1 MVSGQKATVVTLVN
15 MFGVFKRGHSNSGQR
30 WSKWKWSKCV
40 RSDHR
45 DRSRSVNNVSKVV
58 RVLKWSKVVNGQKWS
73 KVVNSGQWSESYSGH
88 CGQSSTWYYCS
99 KRVSVTVVKS
109 DHSGRSG
116 SGQCVSK
123 WSN

>member
-15 MFGVFKRGHSNSGQR
+15 MFGLFKRGHSNSDQR
-30 WSKWKWSKCV
+30 WSKWKWSMCV

-45 DRSRSVNNVSKVV
+45 GRSRSVDKVSKVV
-58 RVLKWSKVVNGQKWS
+58 RVLKWSKVVNGQ

-99 KRVSVTVVKS
+99 KRVLLFKEGPS
-109 DHSGRSG
+109 DNS
-116 SGQCVSK
+116 QK
-123 WSN
+123 